1 MVIAVA
7 AMPLATAPS
16 AAAREATLTARA
28 GRGQIRFGGSTRIAG
43 ALSGDPAGNSGQPVE
58 LQADSYPYGSFATA
72 ASTAT
77 AADGSYSFPVSPG
90 RNTRYRVVLSGP
102 SQAESQTVGLTVEER
117 LTTKVRYPPL
127 GRARITVVSRHPANL
142 HWGGRRVSWYLSSG
156 SRGGLRRVRLSKT
169 REVGPGITRLR
180 TTLPV
185 PAGRFRFAACF
196 RAHSQ
201 AAMGAP
207 SEHPRCG
214 RRRFRGARDAEYQGR
229 GTAPFGYPARPRIAA
244 GAHYLAR
251 RAGVTSFAVVG
262 SEGRIY
268 GAHLHRRFISASVV
282 KAMLLV
288 AYLRML
294 DARHHRLDAH
304 DRSLLHPMIHVSDNG
319 AATRVWSIVGDHRLR
334 RLAHAAGMTDFSI
347 RGIWANAMIS
357 AADQARFF
365 FEMNGLLPRRSRG
378 YANALLSHIV
388 GYESWGIPA
397 VARLR
402 GWKVYFK
409 GGWRPTG
416 RGQLVHQVARLERG
430 TKRVAI
436 AVMTD
441 GDPSMGYG
449 IRTIEGV
456 TRRLLRGRS

>member
-1 MVIAVA
+1 MIAVA
-7 AMPLATAPS
+7 AVPLATTPS
-16 AAAREATLTARA
+16 AAARGATLTGRA

-43 ALSGDPAGNSGQPVE
+43 TLSGDPSGNSGQPVE
-58 LQADSYPYGSFATA
+58 LQADPYPYGSFAAA

-90 RNTRYRVVLSGP
+90 RNTRYRVLLSGP
-102 SQAESQTVGLTVEER
+102 SHSESQTIRLTVEER
-117 LTTKVRYPPL
+117 LTTKVSYRPL
-127 GRARITVVSRHPANL
+127 GRARVTVVSRHPPDL
-142 HWGGRRVSWYLSSG
+142 HWGGRRASWYVSAG
-156 SRGGLRRVRLSKT
+156 SRRGLRRVQSTRT
-169 REVGPGITRLR
+169 REIGPGITRMR
-180 TTLPV
+180 ATLAV

-196 RAHSQ
+196 RVRSQ

-207 SEHPRCG
+207 GEHPRCG
-214 RRRFRGARDAEYQGR
+214 RRRFRGARNAEYQGR
-229 GTAPFGYPARPRIAA
+229 GKAPFGYPARARIAA
-244 GAHYLAR
+244 GAHYLVR

-268 GAHLHRRFISASVV
+268 GARLHRRFISASVV
-282 KAMLLV
+282 KGMLLV

-294 DARHHRLDAH
+294 EARHHRLDAH
-304 DRSLLHPMIHVSDNG
+304 DRSLLQPMIHVSDNS

-347 RGIWANAMIS
+347 HGIWANAMIS

-365 FEMNGLLPRRSRG
+365 FEMNGLLPRRSRR
-378 YANALLSHIV
+378 YANALLSHVV

-397 VARLR
+397 VARPL
-402 GWKVYFK
+402 GWTVYFK

-449 IRTIEGV
+449 IRTIEGL
-456 TRRLLRGRS
+456 TRRLLR